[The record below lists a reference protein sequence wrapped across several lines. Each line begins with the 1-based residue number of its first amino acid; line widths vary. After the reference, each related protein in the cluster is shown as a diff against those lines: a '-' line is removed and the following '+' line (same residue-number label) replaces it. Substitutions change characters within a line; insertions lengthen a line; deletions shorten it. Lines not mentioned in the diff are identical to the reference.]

1 MGDIMLDK
9 YIESFKNLSDNDKKE
24 VIIDEMIEV
33 LNTIE
38 SIAKEKKID
47 INKLKSEHYIK
58 YKSRLLDEDFHDLL
72 FIYITYLKEDLAG
85 LL

>member
-1 MGDIMLDK
+1 MLDK
-9 YIESFKNLSDNDKKE
+9 YIDSFKNLTDLEKKE

-38 SIAKEKKID
+38 DIAKEKKKD

-58 YKSRLLDEDFHDLL
+58 YKSRLLDEDFCNLL
-72 FIYITYLKEDLAG
+72 FIYITYLKEDLAS

>member
-1 MGDIMLDK
+1 MLDK

-38 SIAKEKKID
+38 SIAKEKKVD
-47 INKLKSEHYIK
+47 IN
-58 YKSRLLDEDFHDLL
+58 
-72 FIYITYLKEDLAG
+72 
-85 LL
+85 

>member
-1 MGDIMLDK
+1 MLDK
-9 YIESFKNLSDNDKKE
+9 YIDSFNNLSDLEKKE

-38 SIAKEKKID
+38 DIAKEKKVD
-47 INKLKSEHYIK
+47 INKLKSEHHIK
-58 YKSRLLDEDFHDLL
+58 YKSRLLDEDFCDLL
-72 FIYITYLKEDLAG
+72 FIYITYLKEDLAS

>member
-1 MGDIMLDK
+1 MLDK
-9 YIESFKNLSDNDKKE
+9 YIDSFKNLTDLEKKE

-38 SIAKEKKID
+38 DIAKEKKID

-58 YKSRLLDEDFHDLL
+58 YKSRLLDEDFCNLL
-72 FIYITYLKEDLAG
+72 FIYISYLKEDLAS

>member
-1 MGDIMLDK
+1 MLDK
-9 YIESFKNLSDNDKKE
+9 YIDSFNNLSDLEKKE

-38 SIAKEKKID
+38 DIAKEKKVD

-58 YKSRLLDEDFHDLL
+58 YKSRLLDEDFCDLL
-72 FIYITYLKEDLAG
+72 FIYITYLKEDLAS

>member
-1 MGDIMLDK
+1 MLDK
-9 YIESFKNLSDNDKKE
+9 YIDSFKNLTDLEKKE

-38 SIAKEKKID
+38 DIAKEKKID

-58 YKSRLLDEDFHDLL
+58 YKSRLLDEDFCNLL
-72 FIYITYLKEDLAG
+72 FIYITYLKEDLAS

>member
-1 MGDIMLDK
+1 
-9 YIESFKNLSDNDKKE
+9 
-24 VIIDEMIEV
+24 MIEV

-38 SIAKEKKID
+38 DIAKEKKID

-72 FIYITYLKEDLAG
+72 FIYITYLKEDLAS
-85 LL
+85 LLQVEKARKCFFQYFTYIYGKIKQGVVL

>member
-1 MGDIMLDK
+1 MLDK
-9 YIESFKNLSDNDKKE
+9 YIDSFKNLTESEKKE
-24 VIIDEMIEV
+24 VIIDEMVEV

-38 SIAKEKKID
+38 DIAKEKKID

-58 YKSRLLDEDFHDLL
+58 YKSRLLDEDFCNLL
-72 FIYITYLKEDLAG
+72 FIYITYLKEDLAS

>member
-1 MGDIMLDK
+1 MLDK
-9 YIESFKNLSDNDKKE
+9 YIDSFKNLSDLEKKE
-24 VIIDEMIEV
+24 VVIDEMIEV

-38 SIAKEKKID
+38 DIAKEKKID

-58 YKSRLLDEDFHDLL
+58 YKSRLLDEDFCDLL
-72 FIYITYLKEDLAG
+72 FIYITYLKEDLAS

>member
-1 MGDIMLDK
+1 MLEK
-9 YIESFKNLSDNDKKE
+9 YIDSFKNLSDLEKKE
-24 VIIDEMIEV
+24 VIIDEMIEI

-38 SIAKEKKID
+38 DIAKAKKVD

-58 YKSRLLDEDFHDLL
+58 YKSRLLDEDFTNLL
-72 FIYITYLKEDLAG
+72 FIYITYLKEDLAS

>member
-1 MGDIMLDK
+1 MLDK
-9 YIESFKNLSDNDKKE
+9 YIDSFKNLTDLEKKE

-38 SIAKEKKID
+38 DIAKEKKID
-47 INKLKSEHYIK
+47 INILKSEHYIK
-58 YKSRLLDEDFHDLL
+58 YKSRLLDEDFCNLL
-72 FIYITYLKEDLAG
+72 FIYITYLKEDLAS

>member
-1 MGDIMLDK
+1 
-9 YIESFKNLSDNDKKE
+9 
-24 VIIDEMIEV
+24 MIEV

-38 SIAKEKKID
+38 SIAKEKKVD
-47 INKLKSEHYIK
+47 INKLKSEHFIR

-72 FIYITYLKEDLAG
+72 FIYITYLKEDLAS

>member
-1 MGDIMLDK
+1 MLDK
-9 YIESFKNLSDNDKKE
+9 YIDSFKYLTESEKKE
-24 VIIDEMIEV
+24 VIIDEMVEV

-38 SIAKEKKID
+38 DIAKEKKID

-58 YKSRLLDEDFHDLL
+58 YKSRLLDEDFCNLL
-72 FIYITYLKEDLAG
+72 FIYITYLKEDLAS

>member
-1 MGDIMLDK
+1 MLDK
-9 YIESFKNLSDNDKKE
+9 YIDSFKNLTDLEKRE

-38 SIAKEKKID
+38 DIAKEKKID

-58 YKSRLLDEDFHDLL
+58 YKSRLLDEDFCDLL
-72 FIYITYLKEDLAG
+72 FIYITYLKEDLAS

>member
-9 YIESFKNLSDNDKKE
+9 YVESFKNLSLNDKKE

-38 SIAKEKKID
+38 SIAKEKKVD

-72 FIYITYLKEDLAG
+72 FIYITYLKEDLAS